1 MKKMTAAVAGAGFVG
16 VAHVEALR
24 RLGNVEVVALCDV
37 NNARAKAGEMNV
49 PAFYDDFKKMIDEKK
64 PDCVHVCTPDFL
76 HKEMSVYAMEKGVN
90 VICEKPL
97 TATLEEAEEMVKT
110 AEKTGVVNAVNFHNR
125 FNPLI
130 HQLKQM
136 AARGELGKIFTVHG
150 GYLQDFLLY
159 QTDTN
164 WRINQSNSGK
174 MRVMVDIGSHWLDT
188 VQYVTG
194 LKITEVMADF
204 SIIYPVRKKAEGYV
218 ETFAKADPNAKY
230 TDVPVT
236 GEDTANV
243 LLRFDNGAKGNAIF
257 SQMFA
262 GKKNKITFF
271 FGGTKKSAEWDSENA
286 LNEAVIG
293 NRDGFNMVI
302 QKDPGQLDPQTRP
315 MVSFP
320 GGHAEGFPDTFKQ
333 LFKEVYARIADKNSA
348 RRNFAVFKDGLE
360 QMLIGEK
367 IFESARSGKWVK
379 IR

>member
-1 MKKMTAAVAGAGFVG
+1 MTILKAAVAGVGFVG

-24 RLGNVEVVALCDV
+24 RLGNVEVVAVCDT
-37 NNARAKAGEMNV
+37 NNAEAKAREMNV
-49 PAFYDDFKKMIDEKK
+49 PAAYSDFKRMIDEQK
-64 PDCVHVCTPDFL
+64 PDCVHICTPDFL
-76 HKEMSVYAMEKGVN
+76 HKEMSVYAMEKGVH
-90 VICEKPL
+90 VVCEKPL
-97 TATLEEAEEMVKT
+97 TATLQEAEEMVKT

-136 AARGELGKIFTVHG
+136 AARGEFGKIFTIHG

-194 LKITEVMADF
+194 LKVTEVMADF
-204 SIIYPVRKKAEGYV
+204 SIVYPVRKKAEGYV

-230 TDVPVT
+230 TDVKVT
-236 GEDTANV
+236 GEDVASL
-243 LLRFDNGAKGNAIF
+243 LLRFDNGAKGNAIL

-262 GKKNKITFF
+262 GKKNKISFF

-286 LNEAVIG
+286 LNEAIVG
-293 NRDGFNMVI
+293 NRDEYNQII
-302 QKDPGQLDPQTRP
+302 QKDPSQLDPKTRTL
-315 MVSFP
+315 VNFP
-320 GGHAEGFPDTFKQ
+320 GGHVEGFPDTFKQ
-333 LFKEVYARIADKNSA
+333 LFKQVYGCIADKNYPH
-348 RRNFAVFKDGLE
+348 RDFAQFKDGYE
-360 QMLIGEK
+360 QMLIGERIYQSAHSGQWTK
-367 IFESARSGKWVK
+367 IG
-379 IR
+379 